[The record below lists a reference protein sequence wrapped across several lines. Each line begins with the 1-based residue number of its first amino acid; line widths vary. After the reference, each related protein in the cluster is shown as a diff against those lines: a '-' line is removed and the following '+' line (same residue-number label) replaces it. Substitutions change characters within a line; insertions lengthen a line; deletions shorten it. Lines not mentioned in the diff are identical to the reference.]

1 MVHPS
6 RLPKGGGGQCRKR
19 LSRLCDDQSDSSM
32 IPLTPTSSYVKT
44 EIRLVHPAI
53 KWGFDSE
60 SVP

>member
-44 EIRLVHPAI
+44 EIRLDHPAI

>member
-19 LSRLCDDQSDSSM
+19 LSRLCDDQSDSLM

>member
-1 MVHPS
+1 MVHLS
-6 RLPKGGGGQCRKR
+6 WLPKGGGGQCRKL
-19 LSRLCDDQSDSSM
+19 LSRPCDDQSNSSI
-32 IPLTPTSSYVKT
+32 IPLPPTSSYVKT